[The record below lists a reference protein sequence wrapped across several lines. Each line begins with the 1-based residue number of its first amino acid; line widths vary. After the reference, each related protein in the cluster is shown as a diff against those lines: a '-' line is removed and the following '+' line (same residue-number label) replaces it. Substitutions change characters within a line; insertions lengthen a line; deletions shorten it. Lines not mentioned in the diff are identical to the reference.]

1 MIGLREGIEAS
12 LIVGI
17 LIAYLKKTD
26 QKHNYSKVWLG
37 VIGALVTAIFVGLAL
52 SALDAGASERTEI
65 AITGAT
71 SLLTVV
77 FVTWMVFWMRKTARN
92 LSSSLQSQLASAS
105 GFSLF
110 AVAYLSIVREG
121 VETSIFLWSEAKTTG
136 GGVSAWLGATLGLL
150 AAATLGWLIY
160 RGMLRFNLGKFFT
173 YTGAYLLVLTAGIF
187 AYALGEFTELGF
199 LPETSSAY
207 DFTAVTPEGSPI
219 EIALKGTL
227 GYLPNPSWIQCAAWV
242 GFVAI
247 SLALYLRK
255 PAKKN

>member
-1 MIGLREGIEAS
+1 L
-12 LIVGI
+12 
-17 LIAYLKKTD
+17 D
-26 QKHNYSKVWLG
+26 G
-37 VIGALVTAIFVGLAL
+37 V
-52 SALDAGASERTEI
+52 LDAQDGPQPELKPAVT
-65 AITGAT
+65 T
-71 SLLTVV
+71 SLRIRL
-77 FVTWMVFWMRKTARN
+77 
-92 LSSSLQSQLASAS
+92 
-105 GFSLF
+105 SLF

-255 PAKKN
+255 PAKRTSRSRAYEPMPDAHGCLHQALPCECELPQE